1 MKAVGLPKSHSFE
14 IGPYFVILCCSHL
27 SAVLERKARRRS
39 MLWPTMGIPS
49 EPGGCL
55 FDDLLPL
62 VKRRKIGMSNSK
74 IVNSASMILDRLTK
88 REANGGLFKVNSQ
101 IRSFIEVIWTSF
113 CLDLGRYIV
122 FCGGEDSES
131 VLNIIL
137 CHGKQWT
144 SYSVVLHF

>member
-1 MKAVGLPKSHSFE
+1 
-14 IGPYFVILCCSHL
+14 
-27 SAVLERKARRRS
+27 

-55 FDDLLPL
+55 FEDLLPL

-74 IVNSASMILDRLTK
+74 IVNSASMILQRLTQ

-113 CLDLGRYIV
+113 CLDLDRYIF

-131 VLNIIL
+131 VLTFVPWKAMDELISSFAFL
-137 CHGKQWT
+137 KQ
-144 SYSVVLHF
+144 